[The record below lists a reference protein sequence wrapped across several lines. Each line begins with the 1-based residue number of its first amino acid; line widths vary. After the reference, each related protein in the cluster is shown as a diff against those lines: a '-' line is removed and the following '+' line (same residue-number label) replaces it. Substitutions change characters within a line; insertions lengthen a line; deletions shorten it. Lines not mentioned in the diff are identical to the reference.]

1 MPRPGKTYP
10 PKGSFV
16 NSDNDLRCLLRY
28 PSAARFRAVT
38 RTFLARLH
46 YDGTRFIGWQVQ
58 AEGRSVQGE
67 VERVLARLA
76 GHPVRAHAAGRTD
89 AGVHA
94 LGMGVSFALPARWSS
109 AELGRAL
116 NALLPDDCWV
126 ASVTLMAPGFHARKS
141 AGGRRYRYVIGLDPA
156 ARSPFRR
163 PWEWDLC
170 RPLEFA
176 LLREAAAVLPG
187 RHDFRAFA
195 IRTPGKPH
203 YACTVREARWEERP
217 AGMGVQLEIAADR
230 FLHHM
235 VRFLVATMVDI
246 AQGRRPPGDMAEL
259 LARTDNAGTS
269 APAPAR
275 GLFFLEADYP
285 ADCFAAEVLT

>member
-1 MPRPGKTYP
+1 MLRPSG
-10 PKGSFV
+10 
-16 NSDNDLRCLLRY
+16 
-28 PSAARFRAVT
+28 AARFRAVT
-38 RTFLARLH
+38 RTFLARLQ
-46 YDGTRFIGWQVQ
+46 YDGSRFIGWQVQ

-94 LGMGVSFALPARWSS
+94 LGLGVSFALPARWSTV
-109 AELGRAL
+109 ELDRAL

-126 ASVTLMAPGFHARKS
+126 RSVHLMAPGFHARKS
-141 AGGRRYRYVIGLDPA
+141 AGGRRYRYVIGTDPA

-170 RPLEFA
+170 RPLDLT
-176 LLREAAAVLPG
+176 LLRQAAGALPG

-203 YACTVREARWEERP
+203 YDCTVREATWEERP
-217 AGMGVQLEIAADR
+217 GGMGVELEIAADR

-246 AQGRRPPGDMAEL
+246 AQGRRPPDEMPDL

-275 GLFFLEADYP
+275 GLFFLEAEYP
-285 ADCFAAEVLT
+285 ASCFAAEVLT